1 MRVDE
6 QGNHHY
12 FNDKEI
18 RNFWI
23 EFPDWE
29 KNNLFAPVIHYYED
43 DKTLEGEIYERIVMP
58 LSNWTTLFEKEG
70 IDPKSDVPDPDKGF
84 HFTKTTLICRGGQYF
99 DEDGFGD
106 VEDGNEEDR
115 EARDDWHRGGE
126 GEYSLTVGWY
136 IVKTDDYIRE
146 DVEEYRTL
154 EKQGVVSNL
163 SEYLDYLRKKR

>member
-1 MRVDE
+1 MNVDG
-6 QGNHHY
+6 QGNYHY
-12 FNDKEI
+12 WNDREV

-43 DKTLEGEIYERIVMP
+43 DKTLEGEIYERIIMP
-58 LSNWTTLFEKEG
+58 LRDWMTLFEKEG
-70 IDPKSDVPDPDKGF
+70 IDPKVDVPDTDKGF

-99 DEDGFGD
+99 DEEGYGDGD
-106 VEDGNEEDR
+106 EN
-115 EARDDWHRGGE
+115 EARVAWHRGGG
-126 GEYSLTVGWY
+126 GENSLSVGWY

-154 EKQGVVSNL
+154 EKQGVVSNP
-163 SEYLDYLRKKR
+163 SEYLDYLRKKREKQ